1 MRLSEINQDDIISNF
16 SSLKNFNSQINNS
29 IKCISSYED
38 QLMLRD
44 IKFYFNNIFDD
55 DSICIVTDVKH
66 YPHIAKRYLQNLK
79 RLYKQFKL
87 FIYDFLYSR
96 ISSNVLFAE
105 NVRML
110 A

>member
-16 SSLKNFNSQINNS
+16 STLKNFNSQINNS
-29 IKCISSYED
+29 IKCLSNYED

-44 IKFYFNNIFDD
+44 IKFYFNNIFEDE
-55 DSICIVTDVKH
+55 SICIVTDITN

-79 RLYKQFKL
+79 RLCNKFKL
-87 FIYDFLYSR
+87 FIFDFLYSR
-96 ISSNVLFAE
+96 ISDNVLFTQ
-105 NVRML
+105 NVRKL